1 MVELLP
7 SKQAVASSN
16 LVSRSVGPI
25 AQWQSNRLITG
36 RFLVRVQVGPLAL
49 QRILRQPFDRA
60 QDKAQYRFRI
70 KRIECK
76 GALLAVPGQSSQPKL
91 STPTPAEAALL
102 RTPGWRFDYTRRCN

>member
-36 RFLVRVQVGPLAL
+36 RFLVRVQVGPLGEFNK
-49 QRILRQPFDRA
+49 PGF
-60 QDKAQYRFRI
+60 
-70 KRIECK
+70 
-76 GALLAVPGQSSQPKL
+76 GLLAMDDVSEK
-91 STPTPAEAALL
+91 EVL
-102 RTPGWRFDYTRRCN
+102 RWEEFAK